1 MKPLKSSRR
10 IALLPVV
17 LGLFAIALTA
27 CGGTAQSGANV
38 NVTLSEFKVA
48 ASQTEFAAGKT
59 YHFVVTNQ
67 GKTDHEFMIVP
78 QAMGHM
84 GMEDM
89 HHVALAMID
98 KIAPGETRTLDYTF
112 SASRDGLEFAC
123 YYPGH
128 YEAGMKQSILTKQG

>member
-1 MKPLKSSRR
+1 MQRSRR
-10 IALLPVV
+10 LAFLPAV
-17 LGLFAIALTA
+17 LGLFAIALAA

-38 NVTLSEFKVA
+38 NVKLSEFKVA
-48 ASQTEFAAGKT
+48 AAQTEFMAGKT

-78 QAMGHM
+78 Q
-84 GMEDM
+84 GMAHAGMDM
-89 HHVALAMID
+89 HHETLAMID
-98 KIAPGETRTLDYTF
+98 KIAPGETKTLDYTF
-112 SASRDGLEFAC
+112 SASRDSLEFAC

>member
-1 MKPLKSSRR
+1 M
-10 IALLPVV
+10 V
-17 LGLFAIALTA
+17 GLFAVALAA
-27 CGGTAQSGANV
+27 CGGAQSGANV

-67 GKTDHEFMIVP
+67 GKTDHEFMIVS

-89 HHVALAMID
+89 HDMALAMID
-98 KIAPGETRTLDYTF
+98 KIAPGETKTLDYIF
-112 SASRDGLEFAC
+112 SASRDSLEFAC

-128 YEAGMKQSILTKQG
+128 YEAGMKQSVALK